1 MKVSLNWLKDYV
13 KFDLSDRD
21 YAELMTGTGTKVET
35 IERLGEDIENV
46 VAGRINS
53 VTPHPDSDHLVIC
66 IVDVGGEKPLQIVTG
81 AQNVNAG
88 DLVPVCLNGAKLPG
102 GKVIKTGKLRGVVS
116 EGMLCSLS
124 ELGLTVHDFPY
135 AIEDGIF
142 MQELGNFFIG
152 KSFGRKKQKENAPRF
167 LLERFDQVGDYLF
180 SQAVSS

>member
-88 DLVPVCLNGAKLPG
+88 RSRPRLPQRRQAARRQGHQDRQAARGGLGGYALLAVRAGADGPRLP
-102 GKVIKTGKLRGVVS
+102 LR
-116 EGMLCSLS
+116 
-124 ELGLTVHDFPY
+124 D
-135 AIEDGIF
+135 
-142 MQELGNFFIG
+142 
-152 KSFGRKKQKENAPRF
+152 
-167 LLERFDQVGDYLF
+167 
-180 SQAVSS
+180 

>member
-66 IVDVGGEKPLQIVTG
+66 IVDVGGEKPLQIVTRRAERKRG
-81 AQNVNAG
+81 PISSPSASTAPSCPAARSSRPASCAG
-88 DLVPVCLNGAKLPG
+88 WSRRVCSARCPSWG
-102 GKVIKTGKLRGVVS
+102 
-116 EGMLCSLS
+116 
-124 ELGLTVHDFPY
+124 
-135 AIEDGIF
+135 
-142 MQELGNFFIG
+142 
-152 KSFGRKKQKENAPRF
+152 
-167 LLERFDQVGDYLF
+167 
-180 SQAVSS
+180 

>member
-81 AQNVNAG
+81 RAERKRGRSRPRLPQRRQAARRQGHQDRQAARGGLGGYALLAVRAG
-88 DLVPVCLNGAKLPG
+88 ADGPRLP
-102 GKVIKTGKLRGVVS
+102 LR
-116 EGMLCSLS
+116 
-124 ELGLTVHDFPY
+124 D
-135 AIEDGIF
+135 
-142 MQELGNFFIG
+142 
-152 KSFGRKKQKENAPRF
+152 
-167 LLERFDQVGDYLF
+167 
-180 SQAVSS
+180 

>member
-88 DLVPVCLNGAKLPG
+88 DLVPDDVIIGLVTERPRLPQRRQAARRQGHQDRQAARGGLGGYALLAVRAGADGPRLP
-102 GKVIKTGKLRGVVS
+102 LR
-116 EGMLCSLS
+116 
-124 ELGLTVHDFPY
+124 D
-135 AIEDGIF
+135 
-142 MQELGNFFIG
+142 
-152 KSFGRKKQKENAPRF
+152 
-167 LLERFDQVGDYLF
+167 
-180 SQAVSS
+180 

>member
-66 IVDVGGEKPLQIVTG
+66 IVDVGGEKPQQIVTG

-88 DLVPVCLNGAKLPG
+88 ELVPV
-102 GKVIKTGKLRGVVS
+102 
-116 EGMLCSLS
+116 
-124 ELGLTVHDFPY
+124 
-135 AIEDGIF
+135 
-142 MQELGNFFIG
+142 
-152 KSFGRKKQKENAPRF
+152 
-167 LLERFDQVGDYLF
+167 
-180 SQAVSS
+180 

>member
-142 MQELGNFFIG
+142 IMQEP
-152 KSFGRKKQKENAPRF
+152 SGRLRPTR
-167 LLERFDQVGDYLF
+167 D
-180 SQAVSS
+180 